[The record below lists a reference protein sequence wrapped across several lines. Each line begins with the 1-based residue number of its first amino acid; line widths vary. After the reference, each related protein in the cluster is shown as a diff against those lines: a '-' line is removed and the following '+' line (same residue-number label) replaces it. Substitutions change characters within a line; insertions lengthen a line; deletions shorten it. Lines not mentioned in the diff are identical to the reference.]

1 MKKIHDLP
9 VFTTKKTDKVTS
21 KTVTMNVPEGLV
33 PLVKKTA
40 EGLKYLGLNRTQG
53 EIFNDIYTL
62 YLNSNENLYQID
74 NYLYTLNELLEISN
88 FKPLFRLDKKE
99 IQEEI
104 EKYLEKNEH
113 TKRREYIIAMVE
125 GLDEASDV
133 KDFSMNVDMVLESAK
148 KETDEYFE
156 EEESNWNEEHSC
168 EDEEDFEEYE
178 YTQEDYNHKFEE
190 NIESSRDELFT
201 DRIKSKIEEIIDSFT
216 NNAKD
221 EISKEI
227 FEIPFDYLI
236 RMDEAYSRVVWG
248 IIDSVVLTYDASTIF
263 ETLFETYTLASNGVW
278 ATVNSDGMA
287 RLFFKKYAD
296 ADLKSK
302 YSVSDFRIN
311 NILRNP
317 TSFDSFIDE
326 IRSKISNGIIKY
338 DIYDAIA
345 LNLEKNVLG
354 DR

>member
-104 EKYLEKNEH
+104 EKYLEKNEY
-113 TKRREYIIAMVE
+113 TKRREYLIAMVE
-125 GLDEASDV
+125 GLNEASDV
-133 KDFSMNVDMVLESAK
+133 KDFSMNVEMILESATE
-148 KETDEYFE
+148 ETDEYFE
-156 EEESNWNEEHSC
+156 E
-168 EDEEDFEEYE
+168 EEYE

-263 ETLFETYTLASNGVW
+263 ETLFETYRLASNGVG

-302 YSVSDFRIN
+302 YSVSDFKIN

-338 DIYDAIA
+338 DIYDAIT
-345 LNLEKNVLG
+345 LNLEKNVIG

>member
-74 NYLYTLNELLEISN
+74 NYLYTLSELLEISN

-104 EKYLEKNEH
+104 EKYLEKNEY

-133 KDFSMNVDMVLESAK
+133 KDFSMNVEMILEFATE
-148 KETDEYFE
+148 ET
-156 EEESNWNEEHSC
+156 C
-168 EDEEDFEEYE
+168 EDEEDYE
-178 YTQEDYNHKFEE
+178 FEE

-248 IIDSVVLTYDASTIF
+248 IIDSVVLTYDASAIF
-263 ETLFETYTLASNGVW
+263 ETLFETYRLASNGVG